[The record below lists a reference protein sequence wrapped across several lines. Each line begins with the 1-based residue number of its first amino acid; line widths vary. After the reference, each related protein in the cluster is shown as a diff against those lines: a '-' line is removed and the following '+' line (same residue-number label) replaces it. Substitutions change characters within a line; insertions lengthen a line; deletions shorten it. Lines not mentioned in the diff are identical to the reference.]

1 MLKLTSEQ
9 KMKFYERSYK
19 AVDGLWFMKTEEV
32 LGFAKTLDIDTEV
45 WKVMPKIQA
54 RQLKTLVKTK
64 DKTRAFLEAFSAKL
78 ALDGFD
84 FKPAKK
90 NDADEIVIET
100 KNCPWCELLK
110 KSGREHL
117 SDLIGSRICSTEYGV
132 WAEEFETGYS
142 VEFRDRICG
151 GGSHCVMRFFRKR

>member
-9 KMKFYERSYK
+9 KKNFYERSYK

-54 RQLKTLVKTK
+54 RQLKPLVKTK
-64 DKTRAFLEAFSAKL
+64 DKIKAFIEAFSAKL
-78 ALDGFD
+78 SLDGFD
-84 FKPAKK
+84 IKPVKLTD
-90 NDADEIVIET
+90 NGEITVQS
-100 KNCPWCELLK
+100 KNCPWFDLLK

-117 SDLIGSRICSTEYGV
+117 ADLIGSRICSTEYGV
-132 WAEEFETGYS
+132 WAEEFETGLS
-142 VEFRDRICG
+142 VEFKERICG
-151 GGSHCVMRFFRKR
+151 GGSCCEMRFFKKR